1 MDKGIQKTMTSR
13 DMARMTNVA
22 INGRSRRLKEDRLK
36 QNALNSVNTNDTKK
50 WKKMTK
56 KARTVATPIVGKE
69 KQVPIWSAVTM
80 MTHPVWQMMNW

>member
-13 DMARMTNVA
+13 DMTRMTNVA
-22 INGRSRRLKEDRLK
+22 INGRSMRLKEDRLK

-56 KARTVATPIVGKE
+56 KAWLVATLLLE
-69 KQVPIWSAVTM
+69 KRKQAPVQSAVAMT
-80 MTHPVWQMMNW
+80 THPVWQMMSQ